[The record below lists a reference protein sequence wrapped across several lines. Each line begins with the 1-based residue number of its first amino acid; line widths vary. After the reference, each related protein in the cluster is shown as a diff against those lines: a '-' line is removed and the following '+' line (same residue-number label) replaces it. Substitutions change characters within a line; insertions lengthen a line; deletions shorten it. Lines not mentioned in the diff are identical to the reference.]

1 MIRRCLKT
9 ERRRD
14 IIPALYDRKKSRL
27 ISALHL
33 QKIFITKALNKEA
46 TEELT
51 AYLEPD
57 EKSDN
62 TTYQTVN
69 IHSDITHIQWGDMK
83 PSVIGDV
90 EWDIKESN
98 TVYTSILAKYKV
110 SCTDEEGAESIYNV
124 KEFFRVRFLVDTI
137 YLLDYNRNMEQVF
150 DGRESDFD
158 ENGIILGIIPKD
170 ISYEINKDQTSA
182 AFVQAGELWLYESK
196 KRKSDKSIFHA
207 RSGRQ
212 RYAGRE

>member
-1 MIRRCLKT
+1 M
-9 ERRRD
+9 
-14 IIPALYDRKKSRL
+14 
-27 ISALHL
+27 
-33 QKIFITKALNKEA
+33 
-46 TEELT
+46 
-51 AYLEPD
+51 
-57 EKSDN
+57 
-62 TTYQTVN
+62 
-69 IHSDITHIQWGDMK
+69 
-83 PSVIGDV
+83 
-90 EWDIKESN
+90 
-98 TVYTSILAKYKV
+98 
-110 SCTDEEGAESIYNV
+110 
-124 KEFFRVRFLVDTI
+124 RFLVDTI